1 MRRTDFHF
9 DLPQELI
16 AQRPTATRSASR
28 MLALDGADGSR
39 RDLQFRDF
47 PSLLS
52 PADLLIFNDTRVIPA
67 RVFGLK
73 ESGGRVEILLERAL
87 TADSA
92 LVHLRASKGLK
103 LGAAVSLP
111 GGCTARML
119 GRRNDLYHLQFSGD
133 VASFFETHGEMPL
146 PPYIGRK
153 AESADRER
161 YQTVYSRVPGA
172 IAAPTAG
179 LHFDADI
186 FAALEKR
193 RIRHAFV
200 TLHVGAGTFQPV
212 RVDDVEGHEMHE
224 EYLEVPEAACD
235 AINAARAA
243 GGRVIAVGTT
253 VVRSLE
259 TAALA
264 PEGEFRANGRGAAD
278 AASEREPGRRGHS
291 GHSGESGRRGGLGI
305 APYKGVT
312 RIFIKPGHKF
322 RAVDAMVTNFHLP
335 ESTLLILCSA
345 FVGREALLAA
355 YVHAVRA
362 RYRFFSYG
370 DVMFLTP
377 SAAAR
382 QRA

>member
-28 MLALDGADGSR
+28 MLVLDGADGSR

-47 PSLLS
+47 PSLLES
-52 PADLLIFNDTRVIPA
+52 ADLLVFNDTRVIPA
-67 RVFGLK
+67 RVFGIK

-87 TADSA
+87 TANTA
-92 LVHLRASKGLK
+92 LAHLRASKGLK
-103 LGAAVSLP
+103 PGAAVRLP
-111 GGCTARML
+111 GGCTAHML
-119 GRRNDLYHLQFSGD
+119 GRRSDLYHLQFSCD

-161 YQTVYSRVPGA
+161 YQTVYSRWPGA

-193 RIRHAFV
+193 GIRHVFV

-212 RVDDVEGHEMHE
+212 RVDDIEGHEMHE
-224 EYLEVPEAACD
+224 ECLEVPEAACD

-264 PEGEFRANGRGAAD
+264 QEGELRANGRSVPD
-278 AASEREPGRRGHS
+278 AAGGR
-291 GHSGESGRRGGLGI
+291 GI
-305 APYKGVT
+305 APYRGVT

-335 ESTLLILCSA
+335 ESTLLMLCSA

-355 YVHAVRA
+355 YAHAVQA

-370 DVMFLTP
+370 DAMFLTP
-377 SAAAR
+377 SASAL